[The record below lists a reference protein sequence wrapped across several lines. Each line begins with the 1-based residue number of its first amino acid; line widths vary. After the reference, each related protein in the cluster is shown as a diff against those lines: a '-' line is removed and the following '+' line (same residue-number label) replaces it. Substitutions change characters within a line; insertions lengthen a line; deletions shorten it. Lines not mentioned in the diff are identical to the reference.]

1 MARTYFERMAKMAQ
15 KAMGGKKPSTANGGK
30 IGLTLFWL
38 SFVFGE
44 YVGGGGYLISMGSI
58 KKREIECV

>member
-44 YVGGGGYLISMGSI
+44 HTGGGGYLE
-58 KKREIECV
+58 RV